1 MVQLWPFPRVLN
13 QKNAHGKWSLSSPLK
28 FTKMPLF
35 FFIFFNKFEDQTR
48 CQIDVNLKLT
58 MLKGFRINKLLD
70 SLIHFKGI

>member
-1 MVQLWPFPRVLN
+1 MEFIFSFEIY
-13 QKNAHGKWSLSSPLK
+13 KDAII
-28 FTKMPLF
+28 

-48 CQIDVNLKLT
+48 CQIEVNLKLT